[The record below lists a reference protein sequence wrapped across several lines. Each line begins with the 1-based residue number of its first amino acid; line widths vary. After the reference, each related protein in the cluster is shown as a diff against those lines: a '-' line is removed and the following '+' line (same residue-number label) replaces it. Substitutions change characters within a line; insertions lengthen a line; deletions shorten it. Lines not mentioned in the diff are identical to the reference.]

1 MCAFSKNWNAYSSS
15 KISVRKIE
23 MSPIIL
29 LLIVVT
35 GIIVTTIGLILILK
49 NKPKTTPKIETKPQE
64 DKLDLDDLMD
74 IVKNP
79 NSTSN
84 DIINAMIY
92 FNENFVIDDSNSRQ
106 ALLFF
111 SRALTHKN
119 KSKNIFQ
126 YFHKEIKAKN
136 PRFKNELDNI
146 EMKALS

>member
-1 MCAFSKNWNAYSSS
+1 
-15 KISVRKIE
+15 

-49 NKPKTTPKIETKPQE
+49 NKPKTTPTIETKPQE

-84 DIINAMIY
+84 DVINAMIY

-146 EMKALS
+146 EMKALG

>member
-1 MCAFSKNWNAYSSS
+1 
-15 KISVRKIE
+15 

-49 NKPKTTPKIETKPQE
+49 NKPKTTPTIETKLQE

-74 IVKNP
+74 IVK
-79 NSTSN
+79 N

-146 EMKALS
+146 EMKALG